1 MLLDFTNVDL
11 FLRMVFVCRVYWPF
25 LLNDNELEKYALG
38 SHAFHTQNN
47 V

>member
-1 MLLDFTNVDL
+1 MLLDFSNVYL
-11 FLRMVFVCRVYWPF
+11 SVCRVYWPF
-25 LLNDNELEKYALG
+25 LLNNNELEKYALG